1 MTKTEFLQELYNHL
15 QPLSANE
22 RDEIIQD
29 FEEHFSAG
37 IENGKTE
44 EQICA
49 ELGNPYT
56 CALQYLR
63 QPAGNAQGNSTSAAN
78 EPPKVPYGNA
88 QPYSPA
94 NNTQSAPNQFEQR
107 NKFLWGLLFV
117 FFVICA
123 VGVYPA
129 AVCLMLSPIFII
141 IGGIFYSAAV
151 FSSGAMVGLMIS
163 LSIALFAAGLLA
175 FLIMTVLIKLS
186 YRKSGI

>member
-37 IENGKTE
+37 VENGKTE

-63 QPAGNAQGNSTSAAN
+63 QPTGNTQSNTYRAAN

-88 QPYSPA
+88 KPYSPA

-107 NKFLWGLLFV
+107 NKFLWGILFV

-123 VGVYPA
+123 IGVYPA
-129 AVCLMLSPIFII
+129 AVCLMIAPIFVI
-141 IGGIFYSAAV
+141 IGMFFAVAAV
-151 FSSGAMVGLMIS
+151 PSAAMVGLMVS
-163 LSIALFAAGLLA
+163 VSIGLFAAGLLA
-175 FLIMTVLIKLS
+175 FLIMTVLLKLS

>member
-15 QPLSANE
+15 QTLPKNE

-37 IENGKTE
+37 EENGKTE

-49 ELGNPYT
+49 ELGNPYN

-63 QPAGNAQGNSTSAAN
+63 QPAGNTQGNTCRKTN
-78 EPPKVPYGNA
+78 EPSKAPYGNT
-88 QPYSPA
+88 QPYSPTGNA
-94 NNTQSAPNQFEQR
+94 AGVENDNERR

-129 AVCLMLSPIFII
+129 S
-141 IGGIFYSAAV
+141 
-151 FSSGAMVGLMIS
+151 VGLMIS
-163 LSIALFAAGLLA
+163 PVIIIIGMFFAYSAVHSAAMIGLMISVSAALFAAGLLA